1 MRVEKILCD
10 LCGNEVK
17 TGKET
22 ALFEFEFCK
31 PCSSKIKKVISGMMK
46 SREEGTKKSEPKP
59 PEVRP
64 IIVPKER
71 ASVDWDKA
79 CALKLAGWKTKDI
92 AEELHVNEGT
102 LNANI
107 YKHLEAYKRGERV
120 NHDTG
125 RNSFL

>member
-22 ALFEFEFCK
+22 ALFEYEFCK

-71 ASVDWDKA
+71 VSVDWSKC
-79 CALKLAGWKTKDI
+79 CALKLAGWKNSDI

-102 LNANI
+102 INANI
-107 YKHLEAYKRGERV
+107 YKRLEAYKKGERWE
-120 NHDTG
+120 
-125 RNSFL
+125 